1 MMCRTR
7 VGVLTVRGVIV
18 MWEREP
24 NSEENYGAAP
34 VPDFVTAQPER
45 YQAGA
50 GYGNGA
56 YQQEYASGS
65 LQEAYGS
72 GIYDQAYLHGG
83 YSQGY
88 ESAAF
93 AASQGL
99 TDGSAWGLISGPEEI
114 WPAPPATVEEVGL
127 SISFLHDLVLKVIF
141 YAGPSTTEKVSNH
154 IGLPYEVTEQLL
166 EQLKS
171 DHLLEIVN
179 SLREMNFR
187 YRLTTKG
194 EQRAMDAL
202 SRSRYASAAP
212 VTLEQYVDV
221 VRAQSLKANPP
232 SGERILQ
239 AISELVLGQETVDAL
254 SRAFHSGR
262 STLIFGPSGNGK
274 TAVLEHYARYTN
286 DTIIIPH
293 ALYVYGQL
301 IRIYD
306 ASVHQ
311 AVEPELETVDEFG
324 LFKPRARTQRF
335 DQRWVKVRRPV
346 VVVGG
351 ELTQES
357 LELSFDPMAH
367 FYQAPPHLKAQDG
380 VFVIDDFGRQRVRPE
395 ELLNRWIL
403 PMERGFD
410 MLTLHTGE
418 SFTVPFEIALMF
430 STNLRPAELVD
441 EAFLRRIPYK
451 VNMPSPTPEMFREIT
466 RRVATARRL
475 PYTEQQLD
483 NFVHRV
489 YANALREPKGAY
501 PRDLI
506 QIILDSAR
514 FEGIEPSL
522 SPELVERALQVYFIE

>member
-1 MMCRTR
+1 
-7 VGVLTVRGVIV
+7 
-18 MWEREP
+18 MWEREA
-24 NSEENYGAAP
+24 NSQEHYSTDA
-34 VPDFVTAQPER
+34 VPDFVMTAPDR
-45 YQAGA
+45 YQSER
-50 GYGNGA
+50 GYGNGS
-56 YQQEYASGS
+56 YQQDHGQGS
-65 LQEAYGS
+65 FEQSYGE
-72 GIYDQAYLHGG
+72 GG
-83 YSQGY
+83 YQEGY
-88 ESAAF
+88 STNFGQSYEPAAF
-93 AASQGL
+93 AASN
-99 TDGSAWGLISGPEEI
+99 TYSDSSAWGLLNGPEDI
-114 WPAPPATVEEVGL
+114 WPAPPTTVDEVGL
-127 SISFLHDLVLKVIF
+127 SVSFLYDLVLKIIH
-141 YAGPSTTEKVSNH
+141 YAGPSTTERVAGQM
-154 IGLPYEVTEQLL
+154 GLPFEVVEHLL

-212 VTLEQYVDV
+212 VTLEQYIDV

-239 AISELVLGQETVDAL
+239 AIAELVLGQETVDSL

-301 IRIYD
+301 IKIFD
-306 ASVHQ
+306 GSVHQ
-311 AVEPELETVDEFG
+311 ALEPEMETVDDFG

-335 DQRWVKVRRPV
+335 DQRWVRVRRPV

-451 VNMPSPTPEMFREIT
+451 VNMPSPAPGMFKEIT
-466 RRVATARRL
+466 RRVAQAKRL
-475 PYTEQQLD
+475 PCTEQQLE
-483 NFVHRV
+483 NFVQRV
-489 YANALREPKGAY
+489 YSNALREPKGAY

-522 SPELVERALQVYFIE
+522 SPELVERALAVYFIE